1 MPNKRTLLAIH
12 RWTGIVAALFLL
24 LQGLTGAVAEW
35 RDEALDAAAPA
46 VAPSLARATGGA
58 LAVDAMLAAARRAH
72 PKGTVKRMDLPEEG
86 DRPLLMRLAEGGA
99 DRLLFFA
106 PGTGALLSDRPARS
120 YPSEFLY
127 ELHSQ
132 FSAGPH
138 GRYVMALDALA
149 LLLLVVTGPWFW
161 WPGRRNVRRAL
172 KLRWKGPAHRLV
184 AELHRV
190 SGATLFAFLGLTAL
204 TGLALALA
212 PEVKALVGSE
222 AAPKPPKLAASTP
235 LAPLA
240 SVLRQAAASF
250 PGQHLR
256 SLRFSGPQ
264 GQIVRVIA
272 TARGPHSWSIDQMW
286 IDRSGQRLVARQDA
300 RNAAPGDSALGW
312 ILPLHSWSWAG
323 RVGQVLAMLL
333 GLSLAGFAG
342 SGFWLWARRTIK
354 RRRSG
359 ARA

>member
-1 MPNKRTLLAIH
+1 MPNKRTLLSIH

-46 VAPSLARATGGA
+46 VTESLGTGATP
-58 LAVDAMLAAARRAH
+58 AVDAMLAGARAAH
-72 PKGTVKRMDLPEEG
+72 PKATVKRMDLPEEG
-86 DRPLLMRLAEGGA
+86 DRPVLMRLADGG

-106 PGTGALLSDRPARS
+106 PANGALLSDRTARS

-132 FSAGPH
+132 FLAGPN

-172 KLRWKGPAHRLV
+172 KLRWKGPPQRMV

-190 SGATLFAFLGLTAL
+190 CGAVLFALLGLTAV

-212 PEVKALVGSE
+212 PEVKTLVGSE
-222 AAPKPPKLAASTP
+222 AAPKPPKVAATTP

-240 SVLRQAAASF
+240 SVLSQAAARL
-250 PGQHLR
+250 PGQPLR

-272 TARGPHSWSIDQMW
+272 TAGGPHAWSIDQIW
-286 IDRSGQRLVARQDA
+286 IDRSNMRLLSHQNARD
-300 RNAAPGDSALGW
+300 AAPGDSALGW
-312 ILPLHSWSWAG
+312 VLPLHSWSWAG

-333 GLSLAGFAG
+333 ALSLAGFAG
-342 SGFWLWARRTIK
+342 TGFWQWARRTLK
-354 RRRSG
+354 RRSAG
-359 ARA
+359 IGT